1 MIKLIKDLIV
11 WLLEKIY
18 FDYSKDQIVAILEI
32 IYKYNPLFILKK
44 DQELIVKIDQHLK
57 KFIKI

>member
-1 MIKLIKDLIV
+1 V

-18 FDYSKDQIVAILEI
+18 FDYSKDQVVAILEI